1 MNNYVVK
8 NIYDDN
14 LNYIEKKE
22 IINNIIYEIIC
33 NQEIVDKYE

>member
-22 IINNIIYEIIC
+22 IINNKIYEIIC